1 MSADFFGGHGQQF
14 YLFAGLL
21 TFFSGH
27 GQRFGAFAG
36 FADLMAGHS
45 FLAA

>member
-14 YLFAGLL
+14 YLSGGLL
-21 TFFSGH
+21 TFSGGH